1 MAFVYRYDLTYH
13 DIGIGPSTFMAR
25 MITKGHHSILP
36 DDMTAAQDK
45 HLGNWLKG
53 LFDTGNEGLSNDVF
67 ASCRPQDFYVIA
79 PTLFHQ
85 IVMALSHGIFS
96 FDTVRGGLECKLPLL
111 SASKAPITNQTV
123 DLGETFLL
131 PSLISGLTWMSS
143 YALLQTHNDLDAM
156 MRIFHELI
164 LSAHSSGDAKAMH
177 AAILAMVSSRLE
189 KSFRTLQRR
198 DASRANNIEP
208 LLQAIKGNLHY
219 ECSMYASMKEVEQ
232 WTNAPNSTLN
242 SVVQHTVQQLA
253 QWAST
258 AAIQPN
264 PPSYTHRQIYNS
276 VKVLGAYA
284 TLQAIV
290 SEVKAQTEAGNGAAA
305 LDIATS
311 IICAPAHE
319 DSPIPVNWVGST
331 IPAAPRPRTRQN
343 MRELLKDSFDNA
355 AHLVATDPLT
365 AESIVRLYRRV
376 EAQIASLG
384 ESTLQSQGPVLSLP
398 GVNLTGIQA
407 QNMSDDINKAI
418 DDAAAASI
426 VEDITDMDNK
436 ALQRSMEE
444 LTGPEGLDLSS
455 IGIGTGTTVTADMGA
470 DLGDLDLTDMGG
482 MDMDLDLD
490 MTMTGG
496 GDDDWGLDFENM

>member
-13 DIGIGPSTFMAR
+13 DIGIGANTFMAR
-25 MITKGHHSILP
+25 VITKGHHSILP
-36 DDMTAAQDK
+36 DDMTAEQNK

-79 PTLFHQ
+79 PTLFQQ
-85 IVMALSHGIFS
+85 IVLALSHGILS
-96 FDTVRGGLECKLPLL
+96 FDTVKGGLECKVPLL
-111 SASKAPITNQTV
+111 FSLEAPRANQTI

-131 PSLISGLTWMSS
+131 PSLIGGLTWMSS
-143 YALLQTHNDLDAM
+143 YALLQTHTDLDAM
-156 MRIFHELI
+156 MRIFHEII

-189 KSFRTLQRR
+189 KCFRTLQRR

-208 LLQAIKGNLHY
+208 LLQALKGNLHY
-219 ECSMYASMKEVEQ
+219 ERSMYASMKELEQ

-242 SVVQHTVQQLA
+242 SVVQHTVEQLT

-258 AAIQPN
+258 VAIQPN

-276 VKVLGAYA
+276 VKILGAYE
-284 TLQAIV
+284 TLRAIV
-290 SEVKAQTEAGNGAAA
+290 NEVKAQTEAGNGAAV
-305 LDIATS
+305 LDIAAS
-311 IICAPAHE
+311 IICSPAHE
-319 DSPIPVNWVGST
+319 DSPIPVHWVGST
-331 IPAAPRPRTRQN
+331 IPAPPRPRTRQN

-376 EAQIASLG
+376 EAQVASMG
-384 ESTLQSQGPVLSLP
+384 ETTLQSQGPVLSLP
-398 GVNLTGIQA
+398 GVHLAGMQA

-455 IGIGTGTTVTADMGA
+455 IGIGTGDAGTADMGA
-470 DLGDLDLTDMGG
+470 DLGNLDLTDMGG
-482 MDMDLDLD
+482 LDLDMDMD